1 MEKEEQMNKSL
12 SIAMLGHKHVLSR
25 ETWINR
31 GALSSADESG
41 GYKLYRAH
49 EGDGA
54 NGRRFPCL

>member
-1 MEKEEQMNKSL
+1 MNKSL